1 MNRIIKQIP
10 NTITSM
16 NLLCGVIGVIFTLYG
31 RIDIAFYLMLGGAV
45 CDFCDGLVARLLG
58 AYSELGKQLDSLADM
73 VTFGVLPSMMLF
85 KLMLQAGVEPAW
97 VCYIPLIISVFSALR
112 LAKFNID
119 ERQSENF
126 IGLATPACA
135 MICGSFVA
143 IAHLDINNIAGA
155 FTESTWMIPA
165 GCAVLSVLLIS
176 EIPMFSMKFKKGAA
190 SDLKWMRITF
200 IAVAVIALAV
210 TLIMGQHFSHAVLFI
225 FLAYI
230 LLNLVH
236 GLAGKSSK

>member
-1 MNRIIKQIP
+1 
-10 NTITSM
+10 M
-16 NLLCGVIGVIFTLYG
+16 NLLCGALGVIFAFKGAL
-31 RIDIAFYLMLGGAV
+31 DIAFYLMLAGAV
-45 CDFCDGLVARLLG
+45 CDFCDGFAARLLK
-58 AYSELGKQLDSLADM
+58 AYSPMGKELDSLADLI
-73 VTFGVLPSMMLF
+73 TFGFLPSIMLY
-85 KLMLQAGVEPAW
+85 KCMDIYHPGEW
-97 VCYIPLIISVFSALR
+97 YCYLPLIIVVFSALR

-135 MICGSFVA
+135 MICGSFAA
-143 IAHLDINNIAGA
+143 IAHFDINNVVGM

-165 GCAVLSVLLIS
+165 GCAVLSFLLIS
-176 EIPMFSMKFKKGAA
+176 EIPMFSMKFKKGVA

-210 TLIMGQHFSHAVLFI
+210 TLILGQHFSHAVLFI

-230 LLNLVH
+230 LLNLIH

>member
-1 MNRIIKQIP
+1 MKCIIKQIP

-16 NLLCGVIGVIFTLYG
+16 NLLCGALGVIFAFKGAL
-31 RIDIAFYLMLGGAV
+31 DIAFYLMLAGAV
-45 CDFCDGLVARLLG
+45 CDFCDGFAARLLK
-58 AYSELGKQLDSLADM
+58 AYSPMGKELDSLADLI
-73 VTFGVLPSMMLF
+73 TFGFLPSIMLY
-85 KLMLQAGVEPAW
+85 KCMDIYHPGEW
-97 VCYIPLIISVFSALR
+97 YCYLPLIIVVFSALR

-135 MICGSFVA
+135 MICGSFAV
-143 IAHLDINNIAGA
+143 IAHFDINNVVGM

-210 TLIMGQHFSHAVLFI
+210 TLILGQHFSHAVLFI

-230 LLNLVH
+230 LLNLIH

>member
-1 MNRIIKQIP
+1 MKFVKQIP

-16 NLLCGVIGVIFTLYG
+16 NLLCGALGVIFAFKGAL
-31 RIDIAFYLMLGGAV
+31 DIAFYLMLAGAV
-45 CDFCDGLVARLLG
+45 CDFCDGFAARLLK
-58 AYSELGKQLDSLADM
+58 AYSPMGKELVSLADLI
-73 VTFGVLPSMMLF
+73 TFGFLPSIMLYRCMD
-85 KLMLQAGVEPAW
+85 LYHPGEW
-97 VCYIPLIISVFSALR
+97 YCYLPLIIVVFSALR

-135 MICGSFVA
+135 MICGSFA
-143 IAHLDINNIAGA
+143 YIAHFDINNIVGV

-165 GCAVLSVLLIS
+165 GSAILSLLLVS

-230 LLNLVH
+230 LLNLIH